1 MKTVSDIIEDIKNNY
16 FYEFTIK
23 PIDEDEQNYTPPTR
37 KNGKQLVLAYC
48 FFGKI
53 TTEKLIKR
61 LSNRTDAEVIK
72 DNSGG
77 DKMVMSIK
85 KTIRVLKGIDK
96 DINNAMYSLDTI
108 KDIDKVIIFRILKN
122 LLYMNIEREYG
133 NVVIKGER

>member
-1 MKTVSDIIEDIKNNY
+1 
-16 FYEFTIK
+16 
-23 PIDEDEQNYTPPTR
+23 
-37 KNGKQLVLAYC
+37 
-48 FFGKI
+48 
-53 TTEKLIKR
+53 
-61 LSNRTDAEVIK
+61 
-72 DNSGG
+72 
-77 DKMVMSIK
+77 MVMSIK